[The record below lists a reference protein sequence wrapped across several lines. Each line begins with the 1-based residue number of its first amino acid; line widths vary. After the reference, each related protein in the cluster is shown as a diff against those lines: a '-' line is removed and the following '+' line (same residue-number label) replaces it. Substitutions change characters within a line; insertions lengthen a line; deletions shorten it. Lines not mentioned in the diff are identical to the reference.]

1 MATGAEITMEMLKGS
16 YITSTPKQDL
26 MKRLKTFVDVT
37 SEAHDI
43 PPPMGT
49 THMGGSVSTA
59 DTEEDW
65 DSELKRG
72 HKPNLPDE
80 FENISPKDRKRQ
92 DVESQ
97 KFSEEMESVGF
108 DQSEQETRRT
118 SSYDATS

>member
-1 MATGAEITMEMLKGS
+1 MATEAEITMEMLKGS
-16 YITSTPKQDL
+16 QITSTAKQDL

-49 THMGGSVSTA
+49 THMDESVPMA

-65 DSELKRG
+65 DFELKWG
-72 HKPNLPDE
+72 HKRNLPAE
-80 FENISPKDRKRQ
+80 FKNISPEDRKRQ
-92 DVESQ
+92 DVEIYP
-97 KFSEEMESVGF
+97 EEMESVGF
-108 DQSEQETRRT
+108 DQSEQKTRRT

>member
-1 MATGAEITMEMLKGS
+1 MATEAEITMEMLKGS
-16 YITSTPKQDL
+16 QITSTPKQDL

-49 THMGGSVSTA
+49 THMDESVPMA

-65 DSELKRG
+65 DFELKWG
-72 HKPNLPDE
+72 HKRNLPAE
-80 FENISPKDRKRQ
+80 FENISPEDRKRQ
-92 DVESQ
+92 DVEIYP
-97 KFSEEMESVGF
+97 EEMESVGF
-108 DQSEQETRRT
+108 DQSEQKTRRT

>member
-1 MATGAEITMEMLKGS
+1 
-16 YITSTPKQDL
+16 

-49 THMGGSVSTA
+49 THMGESVSTA

>member
-1 MATGAEITMEMLKGS
+1 MATEAEITMEMLKGS
-16 YITSTPKQDL
+16 QITSTPKQDL

-49 THMGGSVSTA
+49 THMDESVPMA

-65 DSELKRG
+65 DFELKRG
-72 HKPNLPDE
+72 HKRNLPAE
-80 FENISPKDRKRQ
+80 LKISPEDRNYP
-92 DVESQ
+92 
-97 KFSEEMESVGF
+97 EEMESVGF